1 MPLTL
6 LTSTTRRGLRLP
18 IRERTSTAPLT
29 VTRSQKRS
37 LARSA
42 GSCDPP
48 SRHFEKLPRERP
60 PSAVREPDSAFA
72 SDQPAAG
79 GGGGPADPRLDVGQ
93 CVCGRA
99 AQRSAQ
105 GPAFLLPLQRM
116 ISFPP
121 SLFMHDFSVFRV
133 RLGKRA
139 ARRTPQRQTV
149 TECWYTSYDLL
160 RLARGRRRLRITRVH
175 CVPGLRLENMLPA
188 LRPRPPRQG

>member
-1 MPLTL
+1 MSGLIGSECRLQAAGAFEGASRIEGRRESQDNSDIWVDLVTP
-6 LTSTTRRGLRLP
+6 TSP
-18 IRERTSTAPLT
+18 Y
-29 VTRSQKRS
+29 
-37 LARSA
+37 
-42 GSCDPP
+42 
-48 SRHFEKLPRERP
+48 FEKLPRERP

-72 SDQPAAG
+72 SDQPAAA
-79 GGGGPADPRLDVGQ
+79 GGGGPADPRLDVGR

-99 AQRSAQ
+99 AQRPAQ

-116 ISFPP
+116 ISNSVPP

-149 TECWYTSYDLL
+149 TECWYTSYNLL
-160 RLARGRRRLRITRVH
+160 SLARGRRRLRITRVH
-175 CVPGLRLENMLPA
+175 CVPGLRLENLLPA

>member
-1 MPLTL
+1 MSGLIGSECRLQAAGAFEGASRIEGRRESQDNSDIWVDLVTP
-6 LTSTTRRGLRLP
+6 TSP
-18 IRERTSTAPLT
+18 Y
-29 VTRSQKRS
+29 
-37 LARSA
+37 
-42 GSCDPP
+42 
-48 SRHFEKLPRERP
+48 FEKLPRERP

-72 SDQPAAG
+72 SDQPAAA
-79 GGGGPADPRLDVGQ
+79 GGGGPADPRLDVGR

-99 AQRSAQ
+99 AQRPAQ

-116 ISFPP
+116 ISNSVPP

-149 TECWYTSYDLL
+149 TECWYTSYNLL
-160 RLARGRRRLRITRVH
+160 SLARGRRRLRITRVH